1 MTPEQAREM
10 KERKVLYYRHKL
22 QRGLL
27 WRDSV
32 PKEEE
37 MKVSITSTLLHHCI
51 ELTYNL

>member
-27 WRDSV
+27 SRDST

-37 MKVSITSTLLHHCI
+37 MKVFI
-51 ELTYNL
+51 

>member
-27 WRDSV
+27 SRDSV
-32 PKEEE
+32 PKSEE
-37 MKVSITSTLLHHCI
+37 MEVIPDIYHQTHVH
-51 ELTYNL
+51 

>member
-1 MTPEQAREM
+1 MTPEQVREI

-27 WRDSV
+27 SRDST

-37 MKVSITSTLLHHCI
+37 MKVFIPKVL
-51 ELTYNL
+51 EKGQ